1 VISIID
7 CGLGNVGSVVRM
19 VEKVGGVAK
28 RISTAEEIN
37 QASKLMLPG
46 VGYFSHG
53 MELLNSYGLV
63 NAIKQKAESGTPLL
77 GICLGMQ
84 LLFDRSEEGDCNGLG
99 LIRGNVVRFDKDS
112 GLKVPHMGWN
122 EVDVRKENLLIPPT
136 DASGR
141 KHRFYFVHSFHA
153 VCQDKSDIL
162 ATAHYGSDITAAVSR
177 DMIFGAQFHPEK
189 SHKFGMSL
197 IKQFVGL

>member
-1 VISIID
+1 MISIID

-19 VEKVGGVAK
+19 IEKAGGVAK

-37 QASKLMLPG
+37 QATKLMLPG

-53 MELLNSYGLV
+53 MDLLNKYGLV

-84 LLFDRSEEGDCNGLG
+84 LLFDRSEEGDCAGLG
-99 LIRGNVVRFDKDS
+99 LIRGNVVRFDKDI
-112 GLKVPHMGWN
+112 GLKIPHMGWN
-122 EVDVRKENLLIPPT
+122 EVDVQKENALIPPT
-136 DASGR
+136 DAAGR

-153 VCQDKSDIL
+153 VCHDKSDVL
-162 ATAHYGSDITAAVSR
+162 ATAPYGSDITAAVSR